1 MLISIIV
8 KITAQCTSNFVDGK
22 EWLPLPVLQG
32 TPRTRPRRSVAAV
45 VYGPRQPQRQE
56 TQVVEGEA
64 GVGGGKKRREKNK
77 TGRRW
82 IAHCVGWPR
91 VVYCVGK
98 FGGMFKQRNELVD
111 KHHYGYLASTL
122 DATTRI
128 CLPTSCTGSWTNI
141 FGPTTRCRT
150 RRGPAWGFG
159 LQLGASSSSS
169 SSLDFVPSCQIIC
182 CRLSVGVLFEVDLVI

>member
-1 MLISIIV
+1 M
-8 KITAQCTSNFVDGK
+8 TAKSGYRCPCSRVPPGPGRGGQC
-22 EWLPLPVLQG
+22 
-32 TPRTRPRRSVAAV
+32 RAV

-56 TQVVEGEA
+56 TQVVEG
-64 GVGGGKKRREKNK
+64 GKKREEKNK

-150 RRGPAWGFG
+150 RRGLG
-159 LQLGASSSSS
+159 LWFAARCQFQFQFQPRLRSILPDNLMP
-169 SSLDFVPSCQIIC
+169 SLCG
-182 CRLSVGVLFEVDLVI
+182 RLV

>member
-1 MLISIIV
+1 MATVAAARAPGYPQDQAEAVSCGRRLWPAAAP
-8 KITAQCTSNFVDGK
+8 KARDTSG
-22 EWLPLPVLQG
+22 
-32 TPRTRPRRSVAAV
+32 RRRRRS
-45 VYGPRQPQRQE
+45 RSRRR
-56 TQVVEGEA
+56 
-64 GVGGGKKRREKNK
+64 GKKRRVKNK

-150 RRGPAWGFG
+150 RRG
-159 LQLGASSSSS
+159 LGPRALVSSSVPVPVPVPASSAFH
-169 SSLDFVPSCQIIC
+169 LA
-182 CRLSVGVLFEVDLVI
+182 R

>member
-22 EWLPLPVLQG
+22 EWLPLPVPQG
-32 TPRTRPRRSVAAV
+32 TPRTRPRRSVATRRLWSAAAPKARDTS
-45 VYGPRQPQRQE
+45 GRRRRRSRSRRR
-56 TQVVEGEA
+56 
-64 GVGGGKKRREKNK
+64 GKKRREKNK

-82 IAHCVGWPR
+82 IAHCVGWLR

-128 CLPTSCTGSWTNI
+128 CLLTSCTGSWTNI

-150 RRGPAWGFG
+150 RRG
-159 LQLGASSSSS
+159 LGPGALVSSS
-169 SSLDFVPSCQIIC
+169 VPVPVPVPASTSFHLA
-182 CRLSVGVLFEVDLVI
+182 R

>member
-1 MLISIIV
+1 M
-8 KITAQCTSNFVDGK
+8 
-22 EWLPLPVLQG
+22 
-32 TPRTRPRRSVAAV
+32 
-45 VYGPRQPQRQE
+45 
-56 TQVVEGEA
+56 VEGEA
-64 GVGGGKKRREKNK
+64 GVGGGEKNEERK
-77 TGRRW
+77 TKLGAAGLP
-82 IAHCVGWPR
+82 IALAGR

-150 RRGPAWGFG
+150 RRGPASG
-159 LQLGASSSSS
+159 LVCSAVPVPVSVPVPASTSFH
-169 SSLDFVPSCQIIC
+169 LA
-182 CRLSVGVLFEVDLVI
+182 R